1 MQKLFWKLLKIASA
15 SVLRRRLMKAA
26 MILLRRSSKYLLTD
40 SRSKMSRFHYIL
52 DPGHGFMTH
61 GKRSP
66 VTDDGRQ
73 LLEYEFNQEIAGRL
87 SELLTA
93 HSIRH
98 SITITNPRE
107 HADDLQF
114 RAGYTKALTD
124 VLDDVIFVSIHGN
137 AGPGNEFNDKFTGI
151 ETFAN
156 ENGEK
161 IAEIFQKHIVRRT
174 KLRDRGVK
182 DGRWLYVLRNAP
194 CPAVL
199 TENGFFNGADFD
211 LMMSDEFRIE
221 VAKAHYEAI
230 REIEKK
236 IK

>member
-15 SVLRRRLMKAA
+15 TALRRRLMKAA
-26 MILLRRSSKYLLTD
+26 MISLRRSAKYLLTD
-40 SRSKMSRFHYIL
+40 SRSKMSRFHYII
-52 DPGHGFMTH
+52 DPGHGEMTH

-66 VTDDGRQ
+66 VTEDGRQ

-98 SITITNPRE
+98 SVTITQPRN
-107 HADDLQF
+107 HADDVQF
-114 RAGYTKALTD
+114 RAGYTKGLTD

-137 AGPGNEFNDKFTGI
+137 AGPGNQFNDQFTGV

-156 ENGEK
+156 AKGEE
-161 IAEIFQKHIVRRT
+161 IAEIFQKHLVRRT
-174 KLRDRGVK
+174 KLRNRGVK
-182 DGRWLYVLRNAP
+182 DGRWIYVLRNAN
-194 CPAVL
+194 CPAIL
-199 TENGFFNGADFD
+199 TENGFFNGADFE
-211 LMMSDEFRIE
+211 MMMTDEFRME

>member
-1 MQKLFWKLLKIASA
+1 
-15 SVLRRRLMKAA
+15 
-26 MILLRRSSKYLLTD
+26 
-40 SRSKMSRFHYIL
+40 
-52 DPGHGFMTH
+52 MTH

-66 VTDDGRQ
+66 VTEDGRQ
-73 LLEYEFNQEIAGRL
+73 LIEYEFNQDVAGRL

-124 VLDDVIFVSIHGN
+124 VFDDVIFVSIHGN
-137 AGPGNEFNDKFTGI
+137 AGPGNDFNDQFTGI
-151 ETFAN
+151 ETFWN
-156 ENGEK
+156 EEGK
-161 IAEIFQKHIVRRT
+161 QIAEIFQKHIVRRT
-174 KLRDRGVK
+174 KLRDRKIK
-182 DGRWLYVLRNAP
+182 DGRWLYVLRNAT

-211 LMMSDEFRIE
+211 LMMSDEFRSE